1 MNLLRLLLSIQEQF
15 FASTLFSNTNS
26 AKYWFKGMVC
36 HTNGR
41 YISYFRRN
49 HLKDSFLARNVPSG
63 KERAEYG
70 SKLREQIPKEAE
82 WVKYKDSSVRLICNN
97 WTGVLKEC
105 ITKN

>member
-1 MNLLRLLLSIQEQF
+1 
-15 FASTLFSNTNS
+15 
-26 AKYWFKGMVC
+26 MVC

-49 HLKDSFLARNVPSG
+49 HLKDSFLACKNPIG
-63 KERAEYG
+63 KERAEYVRE
-70 SKLREQIPKEAE
+70 LREPIAKETE
-82 WVKYKDSSVRLICNN
+82 WVKYKDSSVRFIRNN